1 MLVKKMSSNA
11 SHDGKYSKVIFK
23 IKEQN
28 ALKNKAKR
36 ERDNFVNK
44 QKNKQTHV

>member
-1 MLVKKMSSNA
+1 MGSNYFLDLDYRDA
-11 SHDGKYSKVIFK
+11 AFIFK